1 MRIIIILILLTGCSK
16 TMDPSDLLDPTTTI
30 LKKIITGNKK

>member
-16 TMDPSDLLDPTTTI
+16 TMDPNDLLDPTTTI
-30 LKKIITGNKK
+30 IKKILTGNKK